1 MNRAMPYRLTARR
14 ATRWAPLV
22 VLVFLA
28 APQARADFCGRVTSV
43 HDGDTLTV
51 LAGNVPRRVPYG
63 SASRRALAAR
73 VAGRDVTVV
82 ERGRDAY
89 GRTLG
94 RVVVGGSDAN
104 AAQVRDGYAWVFR
117 RFEND
122 AVLIALEAEARS
134 ARRGLWRSPE
144 PVPPWVW
151 RERHPPKPP
160 PRGSA
165 SSATTPP

>member
-1 MNRAMPYRLTARR
+1 
-14 ATRWAPLV
+14 
-22 VLVFLA
+22 
-28 APQARADFCGRVTSV
+28 
-43 HDGDTLTV
+43 
-51 LAGNVPRRVPYG
+51 
-63 SASRRALAAR
+63 
-73 VAGRDVTVV
+73 
-82 ERGRDAY
+82 
-89 GRTLG
+89 
-94 RVVVGGSDAN
+94 VVVGGSDAN

-160 PRGSA
+160 PHGSA